1 MWRSWVRPPPRSST
15 ASPEATRVGIVRDG
29 KVVAVLIDHDD
40 AKIFESLELRAEEGW
55 LTRVKEQEADDDK
68 RYTADR
74 EPIPR

>member
-1 MWRSWVRPPPRSST
+1 
-15 ASPEATRVGIVRDG
+15 VRDG